1 MRCVTKSQFKLYLA
15 GEHPILQLIKTNLE
29 VYNRVVI
36 FPPFLALTM
45 INLFDN

>member
-1 MRCVTKSQFKLYLA
+1 MRNKITILAFILA

-29 VYNRVVI
+29 VYNRVII
-36 FPPFLALTM
+36 FPPFLAPTI